1 MSFGNFAFLSDFTFL
16 SDFLT
21 GENRFEVVR
30 CRDNDGSTSLSDIAV
45 RQFVERRLEPDLGK
59 VVFTSTWG
67 SSGTDLFKVF
77 SDVTLLGERRRTI
90 SSLRTI
96 SQIFFGEQFL
106 FVVGEDPNLF
116 LGLETLPPSRKFFEI
131 LVQGMTGKI

>member
-1 MSFGNFAFLSDFTFL
+1 MDEVVSFGNFAFLSDFTFL

-77 SDVTLLGERRRTI
+77 SLAWSKTSFAAGKSDK
-90 SSLRTI
+90 
-96 SQIFFGEQFL
+96 
-106 FVVGEDPNLF
+106 DW
-116 LGLETLPPSRKFFEI
+116 LPEPLHLWQK
-131 LVQGMTGKI
+131 